1 MANSQKK
8 HTPPGGPAPHDPF
21 FDLLAGTT
29 AETGESFFQNFVRH
43 LAQTYRAQFA
53 LVTELLEDDQEMAR
67 TLAFFA
73 HGNSADNFEYALQDT
88 PCECVYQNGL
98 SYFANGLQ
106 EQFSKDTD
114 LVDMGVNSYLG
125 MPLYAKDG
133 AKIGHICVLGI
144 NPLADNDYGTD
155 YMQIFASRAGA
166 ELERIKADRKL
177 LEQRD
182 MLTQMV
188 DEQTEEL
195 RISKEQAE
203 AANRAK
209 TEFLA
214 RMSHELKTPL
224 HAISGFSQLM
234 KEETA
239 GKLNPVY
246 REYIDSTLSASG
258 HLKNIIDELLDFS
271 VLEIGKLK
279 TNIKSHIIKPIID
292 DSMRMVSAKAS
303 EKGVEIF
310 YSETT
315 DHHAR
320 ILVDAARLSEII
332 INLLTNAIKYN
343 HDDGKICIDIKP
355 TSDGYH
361 RLSVTDTGPGI
372 SKLEQAR
379 VFEEFE
385 RLDADRD
392 CIEGTGIGLAITK
405 RLVEH
410 MNGRIGL
417 ESKLG
422 RGSTFWVE
430 FPIASNS
437 QT

>member
-1 MANSQKK
+1 MAKSHK
-8 HTPPGGPAPHDPF
+8 HSPPAPHDPF

-29 AETGESFFQNFVRH
+29 AETGESFFRNFVKH
-43 LAQTYRAQFA
+43 LAQTYQAQFA
-53 LVTELLEDDQEMAR
+53 LVTELMAEQPGRAR
-67 TLAFFA
+67 TLAFYA
-73 HGNSADNFEYALQDT
+73 HGSEMENFDYSLKDT
-88 PCECVYQNGL
+88 PCECVYKEGL
-98 SYFANGLQ
+98 SYFDIDVQNK
-106 EQFSKDTD
+106 FPNDPD
-114 LVDMGVNSYLG
+114 LVEMGVNSYLG
-125 MPLYAKDG
+125 MPLYDRTG
-133 AKIGHICVLGI
+133 DKIGHICVLGI
-144 NPLADNDYGTD
+144 NPLADRDYATD
-155 YMQIFASRAGA
+155 YLQIFSSRASA

-177 LEQRD
+177 LEQREL
-182 MLTQMV
+182 LTQMV

-195 RISKEQAE
+195 RLSKEQAE

-224 HAISGFSQLM
+224 HAIAGFTQLM

-239 GKLNPVY
+239 GSLNSVY
-246 REYIDSTLSASG
+246 KEYVDSTLSASG

-279 TNIKSHIIKPIID
+279 TNIQSHGIKSITD
-292 DSMRMVSAKAS
+292 DAIRMVSNKAR
-303 EKGVEIF
+303 EKEISIG
-310 YSETT
+310 Y
-315 DHHAR
+315 AAQA
-320 ILVDAARLSEII
+320 VDTASIMVDNARLSEIV

-343 HDDGKICIDIKP
+343 VDEGSITIDIQP
-355 TSDGYH
+355 AADQYIRIAVSD
-361 RLSVTDTGPGI
+361 SGPGI
-372 SKLEQAR
+372 PKVEQAK

-385 RLDADRD
+385 RLNADQD

-417 ESKLG
+417 ESRLG

-430 FPIASNS
+430 FPAAK
-437 QT
+437 